1 MDLRAAALWT
11 ADRLSRFTE
20 DVVWCIRWHLSQAA
34 GPTQKCPAMKTFK
47 TRHQFYLP
55 DDLSE
60 KLEALA
66 AEPGSSKTAIL
77 TDAFRAW
84 LERSGAA
91 ELDERFGMR
100 LDRLSRADEQLD
112 RKLDFIAEA
121 LGTFVHHQ
129 LTLTAHQPA
138 FDHETGQLGIKRYR
152 AFVETVGRR
161 LARPDQSSIA
171 IAMSNGGAD
180 D

>member
-1 MDLRAAALWT
+1 
-11 ADRLSRFTE
+11 
-20 DVVWCIRWHLSQAA
+20 
-34 GPTQKCPAMKTFK
+34 MKTIK

-60 KLEALA
+60 KLEELA

-84 LERSGAA
+84 LERRGAS

-100 LDRLSRADEQLD
+100 LDRLSRADEQLA
-112 RKLDFIAEA
+112 RKLDFVAEA
-121 LGTFVHHQ
+121 LGTFVQHQ

-138 FDHETGQLGIKRYR
+138 FDQETGLLGVRRYH
-152 AFVETVGRR
+152 AFVEMVGQR
-161 LARPDQSSIA
+161 LARPGQSSIA
-171 IAMSNGGAD
+171 IAMSNDGEDGNGSEAA
-180 D
+180 